1 MMYSPGSMM
10 DGTGAMMRMWGMG
23 MWGMGL
29 IWALG
34 IVVLILAAA
43 ALAKYVFFSGGRQH

>member
-10 DGTGAMMRMWGMG
+10 DGTGAMMR